1 MFPLASLELKTIEED
16 AFLGRYTLEPL
27 HPGYGVLIGNS
38 LRRVMLSS
46 IKGASPIALRIDG
59 VPHEFSVIEG
69 VVEDVVQ
76 IVLNLKKL
84 VVAMDTDEIRTL
96 TLDASGE
103 KMVTAADIIP
113 DIDTTIVNPELH
125 IAELSSPN
133 STLRMDIMVSK
144 KRGYVPIVKNKM
156 EGYPIGTIWLDAM
169 FTPVKN
175 VRFAV
180 EQTLIEQYLDFE
192 RLSIDILCNG
202 AIPPREALL
211 QGLQILS
218 DYYTVIAQPELLK
231 KEEEGLEEMLEEKLG
246 QPLDTAVP
254 GISAKTHH
262 LLVYEGI
269 KSLRDLLMREQDEI
283 KAIRGISTKA
293 LAALMKALNNSP
305 DYELISQY
313 TFPLFGEESAVEVSD
328 PVEEEPKKKSQ
339 KEAVSSAPEVEEEIS
354 ESEEE
359 TVLETE
365 ELKIDKTVTGE
376 TDVPQEA
383 LNYQLEDISLAK
395 HTMKFL
401 EENGVTTLVQ
411 LVARS
416 RDEIHEMKDFKD
428 KIITEI
434 ENKLEK
440 LGLQL
445 SSNKNF
451 ESMDKVAQERTI
463 REMKIEVF
471 IANDVPI
478 PSTSQKA
485 LEQKGIKDVG
495 GMMDLGKSALKGKL
509 KFSGKTIKTIEKRLQ
524 EWGLELKE

>member
-38 LRRVMLSS
+38 LRRVLLSS
-46 IKGASPIALRIDG
+46 IKGAAPIALRIDG
-59 VPHEFSVIEG
+59 VPHEFSVIDG

-113 DIDTTIVNPELH
+113 DVDTTIVNPELH

-133 STLRMDIMVSK
+133 STLRMDIMVAK

-156 EGYPIGTIWLDAM
+156 EGYPVGTIWLDAM

-175 VRFAV
+175 VRFSV

-202 AIPPREALL
+202 AIAPRESLL

-218 DYYTVIAQPELLK
+218 EYYTVIAQPELLK
-231 KEEEGLEEMLEEKLG
+231 REEEGIEEILDEKLN
-246 QPLDTAVP
+246 QPLDVAVP

-269 KSLRDLLMREQDEI
+269 KSFRDLLMREQDEI

-293 LAALMKALNNSP
+293 LSSLMKALTSAP

-313 TFPLFGEESAVEVSD
+313 TFPLFGEDMDSFSDSDEYDEAHDEEMVDIDEIIDEVGDFEADRS
-328 PVEEEPKKKSQ
+328 EPK
-339 KEAVSSAPEVEEEIS
+339 EIS
-354 ESEEE
+354 PD
-359 TVLETE
+359 TPA
-365 ELKIDKTVTGE
+365 
-376 TDVPQEA
+376 DVPEDA
-383 LNYQLEDISLAK
+383 LKYQLDDLSLAK
-395 HTMKFL
+395 STVSFL
-401 EENGVTTLVQ
+401 EDNGVTTLVQ
-411 LVARS
+411 LVSRT
-416 RDEIHEMKDFKD
+416 RDEIHSMDGFKE

-434 ENKLEK
+434 EKKLAKLDLSLSTDKSFEAMDQADQEK
-440 LGLQL
+440 
-445 SSNKNF
+445 
-451 ESMDKVAQERTI
+451 TI
-463 REMKIEVF
+463 REMSIDVF

-485 LEQKGIKDVG
+485 LEQKGVFNVG
-495 GMMDLGKSALKGKL
+495 QMIDFGKAALKGKL
-509 KFSGKTIKTIEKRLQ
+509 KFSGKTIKSIEKRLQ